1 MNKQKIIPL
10 QRMCTSNLVKV
21 FIKLFL
27 EMQNDEL
34 IESDID
40 VLPLALEL
48 IMQLRNMRLYRRETT
63 RSEK

>member
-48 IMQLRNMRLYRRETT
+48 IMQLRNMRLYRRETA